1 MIHLDPNSLHLVS
14 NLFHLTP
21 HSLSDALSNSA
32 QQHLELLRHSGL
44 HREALQTAMG
54 LDGPVK
60 AIKSTIG
67 QAYTA
72 IKPVVANRFPERVQ
86 QIAGWPIYSPKLKV
100 VIFPHWRVKCLQL
113 QLRARSRV
121 S

>member
-1 MIHLDPNSLHLVS
+1 
-14 NLFHLTP
+14 
-21 HSLSDALSNSA
+21 
-32 QQHLELLRHSGL
+32 
-44 HREALQTAMG
+44 MG

-86 QIAGWPIYSPKLKV
+86 QIAGWADLFAQVEGCDIPSLASKV
-100 VIFPHWRVKCLQL
+100 FTAPVK
-113 QLRARSRV
+113 RAIKSIV
-121 S
+121 VA